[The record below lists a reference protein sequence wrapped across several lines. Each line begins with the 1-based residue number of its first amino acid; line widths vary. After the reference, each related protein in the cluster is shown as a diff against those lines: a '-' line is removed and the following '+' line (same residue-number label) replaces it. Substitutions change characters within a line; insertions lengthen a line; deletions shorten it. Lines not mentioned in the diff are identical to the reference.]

1 MVKDK
6 KLYDILEINPEATE
20 QEIKK
25 SYFKLSKVWHP
36 DRNPPE
42 DKEKATA
49 KFQEISDAYNILSD
63 ADKRKL
69 YDTTGMTDQN
79 NNHGF
84 DPADLFGAFG
94 GMGGMGDMF
103 GGMGGRRR
111 QEDCMVEQYVT
122 LEELFT
128 NKKIPVKYKQKVFC
142 NKCNGTGSK
151 DGKSNECKGC
161 NGKGQKIRMIKQGN
175 MIQQI
180 TGGPCDDCG
189 GTGEKV
195 IKDNLCP
202 DCFGNKNIIKEKTFE
217 LQLNK
222 KLSNNDKIVVE
233 NMGHQLKTGTTN
245 LVIIIKEQP
254 HPVFKRR
261 GNNLYID
268 MKLRLFQS
276 VYGFSKT
283 LTHLDGNN
291 IVLKYD
297 KMLSHMTTTMKISG
311 AGMNST
317 GDLFIN
323 IYTHMPKLDRL
334 DEQENNILKKLMIKM
349 HLSEYVK
356 DQNVSK
362 NEEKLQTFNMIEIEK
377 TAEKDRDTYD
387 MDNGMAGG
395 EMRGGEMRGGEMP
408 AQCVQQ

>member
-6 KLYDILEINPEATE
+6 KLYDVLEIKPDATE

-25 SYFKLSKVWHP
+25 AYFRLSKIWHP

-42 DKEKATA
+42 DKEKCTA
-49 KFQEISDAYNILSD
+49 KFQEISDANNILSD
-63 ADKRKL
+63 PEKRKR
-69 YDTTGMTDQN
+69 YDMTGMTDDIGMGP
-79 NNHGF
+79 GF

-94 GMGGMGDMF
+94 MGNMFGGM

-111 QEDCMVEQYVT
+111 QEDLIVEQNVK

-128 NKKIPVKYKQKVFC
+128 NKKIPVKYKQQVYC
-142 NKCNGTGSK
+142 NTCNGTGSK
-151 DGKSNECKGC
+151 DGKSNDCKGC

-175 MIQQI
+175 MIQQFMS
-180 TGGPCDDCG
+180 PCEECG
-189 GTGEKV
+189 GTGEKI
-195 IKDNLCP
+195 IKDNMCP

-222 KLSNNDKIVVE
+222 KLTNNDKIVVE
-233 NMGHQLKTGTTN
+233 QMGHQLKHGKTN
-245 LVIIIKEQP
+245 LVIIIREQP
-254 HPVFKRR
+254 HPVFKRK
-261 GNNLYID
+261 GNDLHID

-276 VYGFSKT
+276 LYGFNKVI
-283 LTHLDGNN
+283 THLDGRN

-297 KMLSHMTTTMKISG
+297 KMLSHMTTTMIVKG
-311 AGMNST
+311 EGMDSHS
-317 GDLFIN
+317 DLYVN

-334 DEQENNILKKLMIKM
+334 DEQENNILKKLMVKM

-362 NEEKLQTFNMIEIEK
+362 NEDNLQTFNMTEIQVKPENEQEDERMNDIP
-377 TAEKDRDTYD
+377 TRC
-387 MDNGMAGG
+387 
-395 EMRGGEMRGGEMP
+395 
-408 AQCVQQ
+408 AQQ